1 MLQGSIRLLFSM
13 QKSFYDSELHNVR
26 EDGDAVTRN
35 MIAELTD
42 RIYLCRTRTPNV
54 SWEIALYGS

>member
-1 MLQGSIRLLFSM
+1 M
-13 QKSFYDSELHNVR
+13 QRSFYDSELHNVR

-35 MIAELTD
+35 MIAELND